1 MLTNQLFRVKGR
13 IWFEKFADSHGVNIP
28 TKVFQAAKVMP
39 PSPELG
45 KDTRG
50 SHLVSY
56 NFTSLH
62 YGLNP
67 DQPCSKSTIVIHC
80 ITPVIIHD
88 FGNWT
93 LAMSL
98 SWQY

>member
-1 MLTNQLFRVKGR
+1 MLTNQLFEVKGR
-13 IWFEKFADSHGVNIP
+13 IWFEKFADSHGINIP
-28 TKVFQAAKVMP
+28 TKVFQAAKVM
-39 PSPELG
+39 SLSSELG
-45 KDTRG
+45 KDACRF
-50 SHLVSY
+50 HLVSY
-56 NFTSLH
+56 NFTSSH
-62 YGLNP
+62 YCLNP
-67 DQPCSKSTIVIHC
+67 DQPCSKSAIATHC